1 MSDQITILDG
11 QIESTR
17 KAAIAMATK
26 AKEIRARLKERFLAS
41 STDGADK
48 QARAL
53 HGQLAELSADQ
64 AFEEEHLAALHERRA
79 QIAAE
84 TEAAR
89 AKAERA
95 AKVDAFKALIAKRG
109 AAATVAEKAITR
121 LGEAVRDI
129 SALTADIQNAS
140 PSVGLPRNAVDDPA
154 GIRYG
159 VEFSLYQAG
168 LQWMYAEKPLAR
180 YDAQGKPTATISAR
194 LKRDGDA
201 LVAMLP
207 KED

>member
-1 MSDQITILDG
+1 MSNQITVLDG

-17 KAAIAMATK
+17 KAAIALATK

-41 STDGADK
+41 PTDGADK

-95 AKVDAFKALIAKRG
+95 AKVDAFKALIAKRD
-109 AAATVAEKAITR
+109 AAASVAEKAITQ
-121 LGEAVRDI
+121 LGEAVREITD
-129 SALTADIQNAS
+129 LTADIQNAS
-140 PSVGLPRNAVDDPA
+140 PSVRLPRNAVDDPA

-168 LQWMYAEKPLAR
+168 LQWMYAEKPLAH
-180 YDAQGKPTATISAR
+180 YDAQGKPTVTISAR
-194 LKRDGDA
+194 LKRGGDA
-201 LVAMLP
+201 LVAMLS
-207 KED
+207 KEV